1 MDIGKAGQWTII
13 MAFPALA
20 FGAAV
25 HLPRAVRAL
34 YRMAQE
40 RAERQ
45 QPRPG
50 GPPIEQ
56 LAADLRRLLHQHD
69 AVRRS
74 PDVVMRAHRLWAL
87 EGAITDCAIPAARAL
102 GLAHPE
108 PPVRGGLPTP
118 ELRRLLRALADA
130 GLVLPSGVGLLGADR
145 H

>member
-87 EGAITDCAIPAARAL
+87 EGA
-102 GLAHPE
+102 
-108 PPVRGGLPTP
+108 
-118 ELRRLLRALADA
+118 LADA